1 VDLSKKRHATNRID
15 KKSGIFEKSYHKL
28 KISLFITK
36 RIISSKSYKN
46 SVSAP
51 IIKIGIIAISI
62 GLISMHIAIGTGI
75 GFQNKIKDKISSF
88 EGHIRVSTY
97 ENNSTNTTLE
107 SIDPQMI
114 RSAAEMEHIAFV
126 NPVAYASTVFK
137 THNNFVGALLKGI
150 DSTYRW
156 NFFEEYISD
165 GRLPNIGSPISREIL
180 LSKHISRALG
190 VKTGD
195 RVSSYFLFEDRLP
208 IRRSF
213 VVSGLYDSGFP
224 DFDQRIVFADL
235 RNVQKIYQWPTDQV
249 GAFEITL
256 ENFDDIELLS
266 QQVYDQVPA
275 PYDVQ
280 HVKDRYPE
288 IFNWIS
294 LFDTNIAL
302 IIVIMIIVGGIN
314 MITALLVLILE
325 RTQMIGL
332 LGVLGMKQWAIQKV
346 FLYNAAYLVGIGM
359 FWGNVLGLGL
369 LTLQH
374 QTEWISLD
382 PTSYYVTNVP
392 ITFDLSMI
400 TAINI
405 GTFVICF
412 FMLLIPSFIISKVT
426 PIRALRRV

>member
-1 VDLSKKRHATNRID
+1 
-15 KKSGIFEKSYHKL
+15 
-28 KISLFITK
+28 
-36 RIISSKSYKN
+36 
-46 SVSAP
+46 
-51 IIKIGIIAISI
+51 
-62 GLISMHIAIGTGI
+62 MHIAIGTGV

-88 EGHIRVSTY
+88 EGNIRVSTY

-107 SIDPQMI
+107 SIDPLMI
-114 RSAAEMEHIAFV
+114 RSAAEKERIAFI

-137 THNNFVGALLKGI
+137 TDKNFAGGLLKGI
-150 DSTYRW
+150 DSIYQW
-156 NFFEEYISD
+156 NAFEDYLTD
-165 GRLPNIGSPISREIL
+165 GRLPDIGSSISREIL
-180 LSKHISRALG
+180 LSNHIARTLG

-195 RVSSYFLFEDRLP
+195 RVSSYFLFEGRLP

-224 DFDQRIVFADL
+224 DFDQRIAFADL
-235 RNVQKIYQWPTDQV
+235 RHVQKIYQWPFGHV

-256 ENFDDIELLS
+256 ENFDDIDLFSE
-266 QQVYDQVPA
+266 QVYDQVPA

-280 HVKDRYPE
+280 HVKERYPE

-332 LGVLGMKQWAIQKV
+332 IGVLGMKQWTIQKV
-346 FLYNAAYLVGIGM
+346 FLYNAAYLIGIGL

-369 LTLQH
+369 LALQS

-382 PTSYYVTNVP
+382 PNSYYVTTVP
-392 ITFDLSMI
+392 IAFDLSMI
-400 TAINI
+400 VTINI
-405 GTFVICF
+405 GTFVICVL
-412 FMLLIPSFIISKVT
+412 MLLIPSFIISKVT
-426 PIRALRRV
+426 PIRALRRI

>member
-1 VDLSKKRHATNRID
+1 M
-15 KKSGIFEKSYHKL
+15 
-28 KISLFITK
+28 KISLFIAK
-36 RIISSKSYKN
+36 RIIGSKSYKN

-51 IIKIGIIAISI
+51 IIKIGILAISI
-62 GLISMHIAIGTGI
+62 GLIAMHIAIGTGV

-107 SIDPQMI
+107 SIDPLMI
-114 RSAAEMEHIAFV
+114 RSAAETERIAFI

-137 THNNFVGALLKGI
+137 TDKNFAGGLLKGI
-150 DSTYRW
+150 DSIYQW
-156 NFFEEYISD
+156 SAFEDYLTD
-165 GRLPNIGSPISREIL
+165 GRLPDIGSSISREIL
-180 LSKHISRALG
+180 LSNHIARILG

-195 RVSSYFLFEDRLP
+195 RVSSYFLFEGRLP

-224 DFDQRIVFADL
+224 DFDQRITFADL
-235 RNVQKIYQWPTDQV
+235 RHIQKIYQWPFGHV

-256 ENFDDIELLS
+256 ENFDDIDLFSE
-266 QQVYDQVPA
+266 QVYDQVPA

-280 HVKDRYPE
+280 HVKERYPE

-294 LFDTNIAL
+294 LFDTNITL

-332 LGVLGMKQWAIQKV
+332 IGVLGMKQWTIQKV
-346 FLYNAAYLVGIGM
+346 FLYNAAYLIGIGL

-369 LTLQH
+369 LALQS

-382 PTSYYVTNVP
+382 PNSYYVTTVP
-392 ITFDLSMI
+392 IAFDLSMI
-400 TAINI
+400 VSINI
-405 GTFVICF
+405 GTFVICIL
-412 FMLLIPSFIISKVT
+412 MLLIPSFIISKVT
-426 PIRALRRV
+426 PIRALRRM

>member
-1 VDLSKKRHATNRID
+1 M
-15 KKSGIFEKSYHKL
+15 
-28 KISLFITK
+28 KISLFIAK
-36 RIISSKSYKN
+36 RIIGSKSYKN

-51 IIKIGIIAISI
+51 IIKIGIFAITI
-62 GLISMHIAIGTGI
+62 GLIAMHIAIGTGV

-88 EGHIRVSTY
+88 EGHIRVSNY
-97 ENNSTNTTLE
+97 ENNSTNTTLAGIDSQIID
-107 SIDPQMI
+107 SIADTE
-114 RSAAEMEHIAFV
+114 RIAFT

-137 THNNFVGALLKGI
+137 IDKNFAGGLLKGI
-150 DSTYRW
+150 DSIYRW
-156 NFFEEYISD
+156 NAFEDYLID
-165 GRLPNIGSPISREIL
+165 GRLPMIGTSISREIL
-180 LSKHISRALG
+180 LSKHISKTLG

-213 VVSGLYDSGFP
+213 IVSGLYDSGFP
-224 DFDQRIVFADL
+224 DFDQRIAFADL
-235 RNVQKIYQWPTDQV
+235 RHIQKIYQWRSDQV
-249 GAFEITL
+249 GAFEMTL
-256 ENFDDIELLS
+256 ENFNDIDLFSE
-266 QQVYDQVPA
+266 QVYDQVPA

-280 HVKDRYPE
+280 HVKERYPE

-302 IIVIMIIVGGIN
+302 IIMIMIIVGGIN

-332 LGVLGMKQWAIQKV
+332 LGVLGMQQWSTQKV
-346 FLYNAAYLVGIGM
+346 FLYNAAYLIGIGL

-369 LTLQH
+369 LALQH
-374 QTEWISLD
+374 QTGWITLD
-382 PTSYYVTNVP
+382 PTSYYVTTVP
-392 ITFDLSMI
+392 IAFDVPMI

-405 GTFVICF
+405 GTFVICVL
-412 FMLLIPSFIISKVT
+412 MLLVPSFIISKVT